1 MAKYRAS
8 LSKGRTGWCV
18 IFSHPVCKSSDGRNP
33 LRVRRGLGTRDE
45 AEAEGL
51 VAQLNEILSDPNYWN
66 PTSKEKAAAKFEPRI
81 VAAFYDHI
89 SPDQRD
95 GWSEREGVIP
105 LPPKGCGY
113 AVAQLVGTTGAGKT
127 TLVRQLIG
135 TDPKKERFPS
145 ISAAKTT
152 ICDLE
157 LILEDGNYRAVVSFI
172 PRDQVRQY
180 IMECTIAAVSAH
192 LESNPNEVIRRF
204 MEHSEQR
211 FRLGYVLG
219 HVSSPSLKTEELE
232 DEDAREDETQEIE
245 VSSQEQHKYAERLN
259 EFLGRIEDIAS
270 RSKEAIG
277 KAAKDF
283 KIDLSRASSQD
294 RDILQE
300 LVEEQLFQ
308 DDDFRSLVD
317 DILDEVEARFDNVK
331 TGSLDRGRDGWPR
344 LWTFESND
352 REIFIRSVNRFSSN
366 YAPNFGQLLTP
377 LVEGIRVAGPFS
389 PEWHGG
395 KAPRIVLLDGQGIG
409 HTADSTSSIS
419 TSVTKR
425 FQMADMILL
434 ADNAAQ
440 PMQAAPVA
448 VLRTLVSSGH
458 EGKLGIVFTHFDE
471 VKGDNLRGNEAK
483 KDHVTGSFYN
493 AIHAIGKGAGR
504 DAEQSLKRV
513 ISDHRLFFLSG
524 IQEVV
529 PNGSRFTRFEL
540 GRLLEAIEQSILPPP
555 PVHYSPVYD
564 VANLVLAIQNAT
576 QEFHD
581 TWRAVLGYGSRSR
594 VAPEHWTRV
603 RALTRRIGVMNKDE
617 YDSLRPIADL
627 IRFLQS
633 HVSRFLAEPLNWK
646 PESPLENR
654 EAEKVQAIDNIRTQV
669 FARLHELSKRRL
681 IEERLSGWV
690 EAYEHRGTGSAK
702 VRARDL
708 VGLYE
713 SAAPVPNEMPGP
725 DLNEFLF
732 EVRELVAESIFAGN
746 GEVRGW
752 SREPELV

>member
-1 MAKYRAS
+1 MANFRAS

-18 IFSHPVCKSSDGRNP
+18 IFRHPICKSPDGRQQ

-45 AEAEGL
+45 VEAKAL
-51 VAQLNEILSDPNYWN
+51 VAQLNEILADPNYWT
-66 PTSKEKAAAKFEPRI
+66 PTSREKAEAKFEPRI
-81 VAAFYDHI
+81 VAAFFDHV
-89 SPDQRD
+89 SPEKRD
-95 GWSEREGVIP
+95 GWSDRESAIP
-105 LPPKGCGY
+105 LPTKEDGY
-113 AVAQLVGTTGAGKT
+113 AVVQLVGTTGAGKT
-127 TLVRQLIG
+127 TVARQLIG

-157 LILEDGNYRAVVSFI
+157 LVIADGDYRAAVSFI

-180 IMECTIAAVSAH
+180 IMECTIAAVTAH
-192 LESNPNEVIRRF
+192 LESNPNEVVRRF

-219 HVSSPSLKTEELE
+219 HVTPSSKAEELDDDSAE
-232 DEDAREDETQEIE
+232 AEVEEAE
-245 VSSQEQHKYAERLN
+245 VSSEERQKYGERLR
-259 EFLGRIEDIAS
+259 EFLGRIEEIAL
-270 RSKEAIG
+270 RSKEAIAE
-277 KAAKDF
+277 AAKDF
-283 KIDLSRASSQD
+283 KVDLSRASSQD
-294 RDILQE
+294 RDVLQE

-308 DDDFRSLVD
+308 DDDFHSLVD
-317 DILDEVEARFDNVK
+317 EILDEVEARFEYVK
-331 TGSLDRGRDGWPR
+331 TGSLERGRDGWPR
-344 LWTFESND
+344 LWTFESDD
-352 REIFIRSVNRFSSN
+352 RVTFIRSVNRFSSN

-389 PEWHGG
+389 PDWHKGD
-395 KAPRIVLLDGQGIG
+395 ALRIVLLDGQGIG

-419 TSVTKR
+419 TTVTKR
-425 FQMADMILL
+425 FQIADMILL

-458 EGKLGIVFTHFDE
+458 EAKLGILFTHFDE
-471 VKGDNLRGNEAK
+471 VKGDNLRGSEAK

-493 AIHAIGKGAGR
+493 AVHAIGKTAGR
-504 DAEQSLKRV
+504 DAEQSLKRL
-513 ISDHRLFFLSG
+513 IPDRLFFLSG
-524 IQEVV
+524 IQEVL
-529 PNGSRFTRFEL
+529 PTGSRLTRSEL
-540 GRLLEAIEQSILPPP
+540 GRLLDAIKRSILPPP

-581 TWRAVLGYGSRSR
+581 AWRGVLGYGSRSG
-594 VAPEHWTRV
+594 VAPEHWNRV
-603 RALTRRIGVMNKDE
+603 KALTRRIGVMSKDE

-633 HVSRFLAEPLNWK
+633 HVSRFLAQPLNWK
-646 PESPLENR
+646 PETPPEDR

-669 FARLHELSKRRL
+669 FARLHDLSKRRL
-681 IEERLSGWV
+681 IDERLSAWV
-690 EAYEHRGTGSAK
+690 EAYEHRGTGSTKA
-702 VRARDL
+702 RARGL

-713 SAAPVPNEMPGP
+713 SAAPVPNEMPGT

-752 SREPELV
+752 KREPELV